1 MKGRRPS
8 GAEYVQRLEGSEQA
22 KERLHIVL
30 LTLAGGC
37 RVQEAC
43 VRLGICPQRFQQ
55 LRQQLLQAAL
65 DSLEPRPAGR
75 PARPQPD
82 PELEQLQQSV
92 QQLQVQLQSAQVR
105 EEIALV
111 LPGVVPADQP
121 GKKVPRR
128 RSRPSHR
135 RQRQA

>member
-1 MKGRRPS
+1 V
-8 GAEYVQRLEGSEQA
+8 ERLEGSEQA

-30 LTLAGGC
+30 QTLAGQC
-37 RVQEAC
+37 RVQQAC
-43 VRLGICPQRFQQ
+43 ARLDICPQRFHQ

-75 PARPQPD
+75 PGRPVPD
-82 PELEQLQQSV
+82 PDVAELHQTV

-111 LPGVVPADQP
+111 LPGVVPPADQA

-128 RSRPSHR
+128 RPRPSR
-135 RQRQA
+135 RWPRQE